1 MEMRKYPSWS
11 EAKIIANKMGCST
24 TKILTISKVIYN
36 SRKWKPPIKSL
47 P

>member
-1 MEMRKYPSWS
+1 
-11 EAKIIANKMGCST
+11 MGCST

-47 P
+47 PWSVFTLLFSFSQCIKFK